1 MSYQIVFS
9 DAHKSVRRSNDIHLG
24 LKVKNGYLDAYLLR
38 AKYHTGF
45 GFLMGIPLTTNNL
58 SILGVADSGKASTMK
73 KDENEWIIPPFCLQH
88 SFLGKHGAFKRIAKL
103 ETKDYAFD
111 PDNTAILGDAE
122 AYDPNTRQF
131 VPKEVL
137 DGTSSSG
144 HAVTLNR
151 EKWSIEMFVSGMA
164 VRAASAEERTL
175 PLVPWTVFS
184 LRSLD
189 LWIEQFRCWC
199 LDAPIPTQ
207 ASTDED

>member
-9 DAHKSVRRSNDIHLG
+9 DAHKSVRRFNDIHLG

-38 AKYHTGF
+38 AKWQTGF

-88 SFLGKHGAFKRIAKL
+88 SFLGKYGAFKRIAKL

-111 PDNTAILGDAE
+111 PDNTAILGDAA

-175 PLVPWTVFS
+175 PLVPRTVFS